1 MGSCTAYALAK
12 KGYKV
17 ALLEQFAFLH
27 RKGSSH
33 GESRIIRKTYPEDYH
48 VEMMHVAYDLW
59 EEAQAEAGL
68 RVYTHTG
75 GLDVAHKDAPAIQSL
90 IAGCIKHGAPI
101 EVLDPV
107 EAAARF
113 PQLHLPED
121 FIAVVNPDSG
131 VLNASRSTG
140 MFQDLA
146 RRRGAILKDNLKV
159 ERIEERRNGLLV
171 RLLSGRRDSVVL
183 HTDQGEFTA
192 AKCVVTAGAWAGK
205 VLEQYLGQPLKLQP
219 LHTTVAYDLTVSR
232 AGRAGGLTGP
242 EPRYWRCPKPELFE
256 AARPFP
262 VFIHYGESLELYG
275 TPILEYPGCV
285 KFSLH
290 GGPPCDPD
298 ERSCIP
304 RVQDLEGEATELMRR
319 LLPDVDWSKPV
330 MAESCMYTNTV
341 RTRGGAPQGHGD

>member
-1 MGSCTAYALAK
+1 MGERQGTGRPAAPLSLGQGLPKPLSQGLCAMAVGGRGPWVTAAGAAAGATAAVLLARLAWRKLGPQYDCVVVGGGVMGSCTAYALAK
-12 KGYKV
+12 KGYRV
-17 ALLEQFAFLH
+17 VLLEQFAFLH

-48 VEMMHVAYDLW
+48 VAMMHAAYGLW
-59 EEAQAEAGL
+59 EEAQAEAGT

-101 EVLDPV
+101 EVLDPS
-107 EAAARF
+107 EAAARL

-146 RRRGAILKDNLKV
+146 RRRGAILKDNVKV

-183 HTDQGEFTA
+183 HTDQGEFSA

-219 LHTTVAYDLTVSR
+219 LHTTVAY
-232 AGRAGGLTGP
+232 A
-242 EPRYWRCPKPELFE
+242 F
-256 AARPFP
+256 
-262 VFIHYGESLELYG
+262 
-275 TPILEYPGCV
+275 
-285 KFSLH
+285 
-290 GGPPCDPD
+290 
-298 ERSCIP
+298 
-304 RVQDLEGEATELMRR
+304 
-319 LLPDVDWSKPV
+319 
-330 MAESCMYTNTV
+330 
-341 RTRGGAPQGHGD
+341 